1 MWRSRV
7 VCFTLQPM
15 PKLEWNDPSFFY
27 SISYMRADQANQKLI
42 SVQIFEQFQW
52 HYLVLEKF
60 SEPYIPFSL
69 SVAAGNSQGS
79 AVVPAQ
85 WIIGRSG
92 DDSKYFAMRNLVHV
106 QGIFVILLRR
116 EAV

>member
-1 MWRSRV
+1 
-7 VCFTLQPM
+7 M

-27 SISYMRADQANQKLI
+27 SISYMRADQPNQKLT

-52 HYLVLEKF
+52 HYVVPEKF
-60 SEPYIPFSL
+60 SEPYIPFNV

-92 DDSKYFAMRNLVHV
+92 EDS
-106 QGIFVILLRR
+106 
-116 EAV
+116 